1 MSVFGVSAAM
11 EDLTLTDQ
19 SADYV
24 YGDLSDFNL
33 ISVDRAHSFKSG
45 AINAPNGVLGFTDG
59 YKSGFEPPEG
69 FNNYD
74 HPIGE
79 YFLVTQFEI
88 DGDTVLNGFYGNGIG
103 TFKGDVEITGTITRE
118 QMETYATP
126 GSVSKTLP
134 GTFFAGGSYH
144 LGGVVVEG
152 NLKASMVQVGAHQG
166 AYVPPEY
173 TENGRNVGGLIVKGD
188 VEADWMIADVATPS
202 SQTYDNNTDY
212 IEIQGDAHIKN
223 DVYTGGQI
231 NVGGKLTV
239 DGTLYNAFGK
249 YVYTPELG
257 SSEKIEGLQPPDYV
271 ATTAAELDAKNIV
284 NASNIF
290 VGRLTNSENQVYTQT
305 YGTIRVTDNWFK
317 DSIINMSGGVI
328 DEQSLG
334 PDKNLGVNNVYNVSG
349 GTLKVADLNF
359 DSEVN
364 LSSEGKIETQIESI
378 FINPDGDPEALNYVS
393 LNASEPE
400 SVKAS
405 LTKWFTNY
413 VAGTLRTDLEDH
425 VNFDGGSIVIS
436 GFGKIT
442 ETQYR
447 DLMEAF
453 KEALL
458 ISKQTRLNAY
468 F

>member
-33 ISVDRAHSFKSG
+33 ITVDRAHSFKAGS
-45 AINAPNGVLGFTDG
+45 INAPSGILGFTDG
-59 YKSGFEPPEG
+59 YKSGFSAPEG
-69 FNNYD
+69 FNKYD

-79 YFLVTQFEI
+79 YLLVTNFEI
-88 DGDTVLNGFYGNGIG
+88 DGNTVLNGFFGKAIG

-126 GSVSKTLP
+126 GSVSKLLP

-152 NLKASMVQVGAHQG
+152 DLKASMVQVGAHQG

-173 TENGRNVGGLIVKGD
+173 TENGRNVGGLIVKGN
-188 VEADWMIADVATPS
+188 VEADWLIADIATPS

-257 SSEKIEGLQPPDYV
+257 SSEKVEGLQPPDYV
-271 ATTAAELDAKNIV
+271 ATTAKELDAKNIV

-334 PDKNLGVNNVYNVSG
+334 PDKNLGVNNVFNVSG
-349 GTLKVADLNF
+349 GTL
-359 DSEVN
+359 
-364 LSSEGKIETQIESI
+364 
-378 FINPDGDPEALNYVS
+378 
-393 LNASEPE
+393 
-400 SVKAS
+400 
-405 LTKWFTNY
+405 
-413 VAGTLRTDLEDH
+413 
-425 VNFDGGSIVIS
+425 
-436 GFGKIT
+436 
-442 ETQYR
+442 
-447 DLMEAF
+447 
-453 KEALL
+453 
-458 ISKQTRLNAY
+458 
-468 F
+468 